1 MELNKEISTGDEIEI
16 DLENYQLTNKTTNSS
31 YSLKQLGSVLPIVE
45 AGGIFEYARKNNM
58 I

>member
-1 MELNKEISTGDEIEI
+1 MHAGIEI
-16 DLENYQLTNKTTNSS
+16 DLEDYKLTNKTANSFD
-31 YSLKQLGSVLPIVE
+31 SLKQLGSVLPIVE